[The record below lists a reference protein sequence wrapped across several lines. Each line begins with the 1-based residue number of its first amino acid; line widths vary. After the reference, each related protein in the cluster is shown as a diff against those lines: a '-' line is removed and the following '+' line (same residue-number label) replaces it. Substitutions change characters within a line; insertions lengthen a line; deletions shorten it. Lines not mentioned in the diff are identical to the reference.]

1 MAVFATEA
9 GVRLQVQ
16 VEDTSVA
23 SAELVTACIV
33 EAHERVLADL
43 DGGVDLESPPE
54 AVVQGETLLA
64 AGGVLRGLASRD
76 AAEQVELQIGGQRV
90 GAGQR
95 FASLM
100 SMARRFEKAGYVLLA
115 PHSAQPEA
123 DCPAR
128 VGETTEVLGE

>member
-23 SAELVTACIV
+23 SSELVTACID
-33 EAHERVLADL
+33 EAHERVLVEL
-43 DGGVDLESPPE
+43 DGGVDVESPPE

-100 SMARRFEKAGYVLLA
+100 SMARRFEKAGNVLLA
-115 PHSAQPEA
+115 PHSAQPEVN
-123 DCPAR
+123 CPAL
-128 VGETTEVLGE
+128 VGETTAILGE